1 MMIIGLTGSIAS
13 GKSTIGRVFHR
24 YHFPVF
30 DSDKAVHHLLG
41 PKGAAVGDI
50 LAQFGDCGTYESGM
64 DRKKLGSH
72 VFANPEALSTLE
84 SILHPLVGQKR
95 ARFLQQA
102 KLARRRAIILDVPLL
117 FETKTDLICDKT
129 ILAMAPDRL
138 IRQRALARSGMTD
151 DKLNGILAKQMSQFE
166 KAKLAD
172 EIITTGLG
180 HGAMMRDIHRLLSK
194 WRLR

>member
-13 GKSTIGRVFHR
+13 GKSTIGRVFQR
-24 YHFPVF
+24 YHFPLF

-41 PKGAAVGDI
+41 PKGAAVPQI
-50 LAQFGDCGTYESGM
+50 LAQFGVCGSYQTGI
-64 DRKKLGSH
+64 DRKKLGRH
-72 VFANPEALSTLE
+72 VFANQEALLVLE
-84 SILHPLVGQKR
+84 SILHPLVAQQR
-95 ARFLQQA
+95 QRFLLQS
-102 KLARRRAIILDVPLL
+102 KVTRRRAVILDVPLL
-117 FETKTDLICDKT
+117 FETRTDLICDKT
-129 ILAMAPDRL
+129 VLAIAPEGL
-138 IRQRALARSGMTD
+138 IRQRALARASMSE
-151 DKLNGILAKQMSQFE
+151 DKLNGILAKQMPQFE